1 MIPGAR
7 FAHLTGASL
16 AAALAQA
23 DSAERDT
30 LRKLAELRAAFEGQE
45 HPKFEAVTVAA
56 PMCDEDALA
65 ACRFC
70 TAGEGE
76 PCDGDCPRDA
86 HVLACLRLAAPEVCN
101 EEEGPDAA

>member
-56 PMCDEDALA
+56 PAPA
-65 ACRFC
+65 AANAVPLNRAARRRGLRGA
-70 TAGEGE
+70 AGRNPGS
-76 PCDGDCPRDA
+76 R
-86 HVLACLRLAAPEVCN
+86 R
-101 EEEGPDAA
+101 